1 MRKKFNFLFIEYKG
15 WLNVWEFFIRTQI
28 FALTLV
34 VIYYQICEGIF

>member
-1 MRKKFNFLFIEYKG
+1 MRKKFNFLFIEFYKG

-34 VIYYQICEGIF
+34 VIYY